1 MRRSVTA
8 LWPCAGPPAFQTT
21 WRLEWQNCKPA
32 PRTQEYHMLA
42 SNRRVGFFSTLSVL
56 ARAAHHTEHPA
67 RIEKDDG
74 HEETGHQ

>member
-1 MRRSVTA
+1 
-8 LWPCAGPPAFQTT
+8 
-21 WRLEWQNCKPA
+21 
-32 PRTQEYHMLA
+32 MLA